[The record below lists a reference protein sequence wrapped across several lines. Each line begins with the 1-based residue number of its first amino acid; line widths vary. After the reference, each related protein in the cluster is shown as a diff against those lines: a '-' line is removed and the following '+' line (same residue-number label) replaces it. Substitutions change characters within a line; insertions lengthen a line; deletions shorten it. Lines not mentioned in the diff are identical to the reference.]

1 MNREL
6 LKENRVHGNPMYPV
20 SIYPNVEQTDEQNQ
34 SIIDYHWHDEM
45 EFIVVRQGSAIFQ
58 INMNYY
64 EVHAGEGLFVNSG
77 ELHSGYV
84 EKEHTFPCI
93 FSAVVFS
100 PDLLLSH
107 AFDIV
112 QEKFIDPL
120 LKKKIL
126 PHPHIKR
133 EESWEIEILDYLD
146 SILTENE
153 EQSLTCELTT
163 KAQLYL
169 IFAKMVGHIQQTTK
183 GDHRPTGS
191 HEKVERI
198 KNVLNYIH
206 EHYSEPL
213 KLKDLASEINMSEG
227 HFCRFFKQMVQK
239 TPVDYVN
246 HYRIQK
252 ASKLL
257 ENSDKKIVDIA
268 MDVGFDNLSYFIT
281 VFKNHKSCTPSQYR
295 KQFYEGLSINTESAD
310 ILTIHR
316 V

>member
-1 MNREL
+1 MNRDL

-20 SIYPNVEQTDEQNQ
+20 SIYPNVEQLNGQ
-34 SIIDYHWHDEM
+34 SILDCHWHDEM
-45 EFIVVRQGSAIFQ
+45 EFIVVRQGSATFQ
-58 INMNYY
+58 INMSYY
-64 EVHAGEGLFVNSG
+64 EVNAGEAIFVNSG
-77 ELHSGYV
+77 ELHAGYV
-84 EKEHTFPCI
+84 ERDHGVPCI

-120 LKKKIL
+120 LKKQLL
-126 PHPHIKR
+126 PPPHIKR
-133 EESWEIEILDYLD
+133 TESWEIDILHYLD
-146 SILTENE
+146 IILTENE
-153 EQSLTCELTT
+153 NKAPTCELTT
-163 KAQLYL
+163 KAHLYL
-169 IFAKMVGHIQQTTK
+169 ILANMANHMQQST
-183 GDHRPTGS
+183 RSNPNPIGS

-198 KNVLNYIH
+198 KIVLNYIH
-206 EHYSEPL
+206 DHYPESL

-239 TPVDYVN
+239 TPIDYMN
-246 HYRIQK
+246 NYRIQK
-252 ASKLL
+252 ACKLL

-281 VFKNHKSCTPSQYR
+281 VFKNHKNCTPSAYK
-295 KQFYEGLSINTESAD
+295 KQFYEGLNIQAEGTD

-316 V
+316 M